1 MSHTNG
7 STPAGAPAA
16 DAPQMPLFFTNVT
29 GVNPGETPELRL
41 DREHGFAF
49 ATKTQTIPI
58 GLGEFEAAARTYP
71 IVYTSGP
78 NPVPVALVGLD
89 GRGNLFVGP
98 DGKWRA
104 DTYVPAYVRCF
115 PFVLIDDPA
124 SGSTFIGMEA
134 DASCLSMNVGDR
146 LFEDGKPTPLL
157 NDAIALCTTVRDNIA
172 AATAMARA
180 LMAEGLLEDEEAHVT
195 FTGGGDLHIRGFQLL
210 RADRLAGVSDATFL
224 EWRRRGWL
232 GPIYAQLYSSAQ
244 WSRLIDLGSTE
255 RAPAAG

>member
-1 MSHTNG
+1 MSQTNG
-7 STPAGAPAA
+7 SMPAGAQLT

-41 DREHGFAF
+41 DREHGHGFA
-49 ATKTQTIPI
+49 AKAQTIPV
-58 GLGEFEAAARTYP
+58 GLGEFEATARTFP
-71 IVYTSGP
+71 ILYTTGP

-104 DTYVPAYVRCF
+104 DTYIPAYVRCF

-124 SGSTFIGMEA
+124 SGSTFIGMETNA
-134 DASCLSMNVGDR
+134 PALSMTTGDR
-146 LFEDGKPTPLL
+146 LFEDSKPTPLL
-157 NDAIALCTTVRDNIA
+157 NDMIGLCTTVRDNIA
-172 AATAMARA
+172 AASAMARA
-180 LMAEGLLEDEEAHVT
+180 LAVEGLLEDEEAHVT

-210 RADRLAGVSDATFL
+210 RADRLDGVSDATLL

-244 WSRLIDLGSTE
+244 WGRLIELASVE
-255 RAPAAG
+255 RPA

>member
-1 MSHTNG
+1 MSQTNG
-7 STPAGAPAA
+7 STPAGAQVT

-41 DREHGFAF
+41 DRDHGHAF
-49 ATKTQTIPI
+49 AAKAQTIPV
-58 GLGEFEAAARTYP
+58 GLGEFEAAARTFP
-71 IVYTSGP
+71 VLYTTGP

-89 GRGNLFVGP
+89 ARGNLFVGP

-104 DTYVPAYVRCF
+104 DTYIPAYVRCY

-134 DASCLSMNVGDR
+134 SSTALGMTVGDR
-146 LFEDGKPTPLL
+146 LFEDGKPTQLL
-157 NDAIALCTTVRDNIA
+157 NDTIGLCTTVRDNIA
-172 AATAMARA
+172 AASAMARA
-180 LMAEGLLEDEEAHVT
+180 LAAEGLLEDEEAHVT

-210 RADRLAGVSDATFL
+210 RADRLDGVSDATLL

-244 WSRLIDLGSTE
+244 WGRLIELASTE
-255 RAPAAG
+255 RAA

>member
-1 MSHTNG
+1 MSQTNG
-7 STPAGAPAA
+7 TTPAGAQVT

-41 DREHGFAF
+41 DRDHGHAF
-49 ATKTQTIPI
+49 AAKAQTIPV

-71 IVYTSGP
+71 ILYTTGP

-89 GRGNLFVGP
+89 ASGNLFVGP
-98 DGKWRA
+98 DGKWRV
-104 DTYVPAYVRCF
+104 DTYIPAYVRCF
-115 PFVLIDDPA
+115 PFVLIDDPT

-134 DASCLSMNVGDR
+134 NSPALSMNVGDR

-157 NDAIALCTTVRDNIA
+157 NDAIGLCTTVRDNIA
-172 AATAMARA
+172 AASAMARA
-180 LMAEGLLEDEEAHVT
+180 LAAEGLLEDEEAHVT

-210 RADRLAGVSDATFL
+210 RADRLDGVSDATFL

-232 GPIYAQLYSSAQ
+232 GAIYAQLYSSAQ
-244 WSRLIDLGSTE
+244 WGRLIELASAE
-255 RAPAAG
+255 RAA

>member
-1 MSHTNG
+1 MSQTNG
-7 STPAGAPAA
+7 TTPAGAQVT

-41 DREHGFAF
+41 DRDHGHAF
-49 ATKTQTIPI
+49 AAKAQTIPV

-71 IVYTSGP
+71 ILYTTGP

-89 GRGNLFVGP
+89 ASGNLFVGP

-104 DTYVPAYVRCF
+104 DTYIPAYVRCF
-115 PFVLIDDPA
+115 PFVLIDDPT

-134 DASCLSMNVGDR
+134 NSPALSMNVGDR

-157 NDAIALCTTVRDNIA
+157 NDAIGLCTTVRDNIA
-172 AATAMARA
+172 AASAMARA
-180 LMAEGLLEDEEAHVT
+180 LAAEGLLEDEEAHVT

-210 RADRLAGVSDATFL
+210 RADRLDGVSDATFL

-232 GPIYAQLYSSAQ
+232 GAIYAQLYSSAQ
-244 WSRLIDLGSTE
+244 WGRLIELASAE
-255 RAPAAG
+255 RAA